1 MTNLTCTLIPF
12 PEMLIIEVSAHKL
25 MAMSS
30 QGTDGLKKCYNL
42 RHCTAQSYW
51 AIYYLVPWIYNW

>member
-42 RHCTAQSYW
+42 RHCTAQSY
-51 AIYYLVPWIYNW
+51 